1 MNAKTRVPQ
10 TKAKARVPRIIAK
23 VFNKKFRIIDL
34 PPHLRQRIYDYLYDE
49 KTFGGTRDDRRHY
62 IVRIPRL
69 ALRLLTASPR
79 MSTMLAPA

>member
-10 TKAKARVPRIIAK
+10 TKAKAHVLWTRAK
-23 VFNKKFRIIDL
+23 VFNKKFRIFDL
-34 PPHLRQRIYDYLYDE
+34 PPRQRIYDYLYDE

-62 IVRIPRL
+62 NVRIPRL